1 MAPRTHPLVAAFR
14 AVADALFPARLLG
27 GAAEGPAL
35 VGGQPSHT
43 GAVYKKGDFIGKA
56 YEVFGVL
63 GVGGFS
69 VVYLVYSHETE
80 TPYAL
85 KTLRDTFLED
95 PETREQF
102 RKEAKVWVEL
112 ERHPSIVSAHFID
125 ELAGRLYIGMEF
137 IAPDEEG
144 LNTLE
149 GYLKYKPPDLIQ
161 ALHWSLQFCQ
171 GMEHAHAKG
180 IRCHRDVKPANIMIS
195 ADRLVK
201 ITDFGF
207 ADVIDRSR
215 SRAGTDFLAR
225 RRRMIFTP
233 TGFGTPMYMPPEQFQ
248 NAARCD
254 ERSDV
259 YSFGIVLYQMAAQGR
274 LPFTPPRRNWQTSVN
289 TAAVWR
295 QMHRMHTESPVPPL
309 ASPLF
314 PVIQRCLQKE
324 PSSRYQ
330 SFRELRADIEPLLR
344 RFTGSVPPAHP
355 AIELQAWE
363 LYNKA
368 FSLGSLGHLQ
378 EALEYYDRVLELE
391 PKNSDAWNNKGV
403 CLRKLGRIA
412 EALACYEGSIE
423 TNRHNA
429 SAWANRGN
437 CLSALG
443 KFPEAIFSLNK
454 AIDIDPLN
462 ESAWLNKGIVEERL
476 GLPEEAAA
484 SYRRFL
490 ALRPVEYAAHVE
502 YARRRL
508 SLLTTGSET

>member
-1 MAPRTHPLVAAFR
+1 
-14 AVADALFPARLLG
+14 
-27 GAAEGPAL
+27 
-35 VGGQPSHT
+35 
-43 GAVYKKGDFIGKA
+43 
-56 YEVFGVL
+56 
-63 GVGGFS
+63 
-69 VVYLVYSHETE
+69 
-80 TPYAL
+80 
-85 KTLRDTFLED
+85 
-95 PETREQF
+95 
-102 RKEAKVWVEL
+102 
-112 ERHPSIVSAHFID
+112 
-125 ELAGRLYIGMEF
+125 
-137 IAPDEEG
+137 
-144 LNTLE
+144 
-149 GYLKYKPPDLIQ
+149 
-161 ALHWSLQFCQ
+161 
-171 GMEHAHAKG
+171 
-180 IRCHRDVKPANIMIS
+180 
-195 ADRLVK
+195 
-201 ITDFGF
+201 
-207 ADVIDRSR
+207 
-215 SRAGTDFLAR
+215 
-225 RRRMIFTP
+225 
-233 TGFGTPMYMPPEQFQ
+233 
-248 NAARCD
+248 
-254 ERSDV
+254 
-259 YSFGIVLYQMAAQGR
+259 
-274 LPFTPPRRNWQTSVN
+274 VN